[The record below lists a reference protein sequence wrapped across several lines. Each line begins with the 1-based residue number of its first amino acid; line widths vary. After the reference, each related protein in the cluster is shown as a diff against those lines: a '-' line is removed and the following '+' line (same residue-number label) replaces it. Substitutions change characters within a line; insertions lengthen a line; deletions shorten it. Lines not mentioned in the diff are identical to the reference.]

1 MRSGDFLK
9 TCGHWTAREDL
20 SGAFMRLLDTA
31 PDGDLDVA
39 ECLATA
45 ERIDIDDE
53 ESWYRE
59 WAAMGERAGRRAQT
73 MAGRGRAEMAKIHW
87 LRAINYY
94 QTAAFPLDE
103 TDARQRTLL
112 RRMRSCAQSFLR
124 QSE

>member
-1 MRSGDFLK
+1 MRSGEFLK
-9 TCGHWTAREDL
+9 ACSHWTAREDL

-31 PDGDLDVA
+31 PNCDLNVA
-39 ECLATA
+39 ECLAA
-45 ERIDIDDE
+45 AGRIDIDDE

-59 WAAMGERAGRRAQT
+59 WAAMGERAGRRAQA
-73 MAGRGRAEMAKIHW
+73 MAGSGSAETAKIHW

-112 RRMRSCAQSFLR
+112 RRMRS
-124 QSE
+124 